1 MTWEAIYDALSQ
13 PFDVK
18 DIEWRAGSTSRD
30 KKRAQALPYADV
42 RCYETRLDEV
52 LGPNWSCGFTTWGEQ
67 RIICEVTLTVDG
79 QGITR
84 SSTGEFDSGDKI
96 AQGTTAE
103 AQAFKRA
110 CSRFGLGR
118 FIYSIPVQWVGYD
131 EQTRKLTETPQLP
144 RQLQQARAAA
154 NSTRTPTQ
162 PAPAQQEPK
171 LTAQRAEAMSRE
183 MEKLGLSKR
192 EQLTF
197 AGRILKHDVV
207 SFEDLSEPD
216 ALNVWNEA
224 RKQPKRA
231 SV

>member
-1 MTWEAIYDALSQ
+1 MTWEAIYEALSQ
-13 PFDVK
+13 PFDAK

-42 RCYETRLDEV
+42 RVYESRLDDV
-52 LGPNWSCGFTTWGEQ
+52 LGPNWSCSFVTWGEQ
-67 RIICEVTLTVDG
+67 RIICELTLTLDG
-79 QGITR
+79 APITR

-110 CSRFGLGR
+110 CSRFALGR

-144 RQLQQARAAA
+144 RNMSAPVAKAA
-154 NSTRTPTQ
+154 P
-162 PAPAQQEPK
+162 PKVAPQEPK
-171 LTAQRAEAMSRE
+171 LSAQRAEAMSRE
-183 MEKLGLSKR
+183 MEKLGLTKR

-197 AGRILKHDVV
+197 AGRILKHDVA
-207 SFEDLSEPD
+207 SFEDLSEPA
-216 ALNVWNEA
+216 ALEVWNEA
-224 RKQPKRA
+224 KRRPQQTGA
-231 SV
+231 